1 MESVLGNWLPVPQGA
16 ADCPSPP
23 RAQFWSTSR
32 WARCQALRE
41 VAHPP
46 PGRTSSSPPPAPAEA
61 AVHTLYLL
69 LFSLCVPPLSLGRA
83 CRLAA
88 WQEPAVSLAGP
99 SITPYLC
106 PNSLCPGR
114 PLKDLG
120 LAQAAPRPPASAS
133 RSWGPAAQH
142 PPTPPPQGC
151 TPARVEVR
159 ARPAHGGEEWPQ
171 ERPELWVGLLQGEDN
186 YTELPLQAH

>member
-1 MESVLGNWLPVPQGA
+1 MESVLGNWLPVLQGA
-16 ADCPSPP
+16 ADCPSPS

-32 WARCQALRE
+32 WALCQALSE

-46 PGRTSSSPPPAPAEA
+46 PGRTSSSPPPAPADA

-69 LFSLCVPPLSLGRA
+69 LFSLRVPPLSLGRA

-88 WQEPAVSLAGP
+88 WQEPAVSLAGA

-106 PNSLCPGR
+106 PDSLCPGR

-120 LAQAAPRPPASAS
+120 LAQAAPSSRIPQLGASSPRLSTLAS
-133 RSWGPAAQH
+133 P

-151 TPARVEVR
+151 TLTRAEVR
-159 ARPAHGGEEWPQ
+159 ARPANRGEEWPR
-171 ERPELWVGLLQGEDN
+171 ERRELWVG
-186 YTELPLQAH
+186 AARRRR